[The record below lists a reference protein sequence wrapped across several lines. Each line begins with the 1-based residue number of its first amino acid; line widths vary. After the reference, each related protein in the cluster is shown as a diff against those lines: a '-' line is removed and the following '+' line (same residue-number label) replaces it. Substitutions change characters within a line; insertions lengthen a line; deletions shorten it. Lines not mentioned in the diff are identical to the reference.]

1 MPRAGTSCRAPRNR
15 RPALGFDQAGRSRP
29 SDRPCCTPRP
39 WRRSLAG
46 IRSGLF
52 PPGSALPA
60 ERAPASRLRVSRGSL
75 REELGACRRTPGPGH
90 PDRQW
95 HLIRESCGCGAA
107 P

>member
-1 MPRAGTSCRAPRNR
+1 MPGPAAEPRGTGGR
-15 RPALGFDQAGRSRP
+15 RWGSTRRGVPGRRTEG
-29 SDRPCCTPRP
+29 PCCTPRP

-60 ERAPASRLRVSRGSL
+60 ERTPASRLRVSRGSL
-75 REELGACRRTPGPGH
+75 REALGACRRTPGPGH

-95 HLIRESCGCGAA
+95 HLIRESCGCGAV